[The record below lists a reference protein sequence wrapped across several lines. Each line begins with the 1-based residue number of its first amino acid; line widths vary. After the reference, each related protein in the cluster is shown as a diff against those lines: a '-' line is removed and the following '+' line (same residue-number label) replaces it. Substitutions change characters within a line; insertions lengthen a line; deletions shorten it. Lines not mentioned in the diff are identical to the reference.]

1 MKREDGREEK
11 KEERKRGEDKGE
23 GKRRKENPQGRK
35 MRGDKGVKEKVNLKI
50 EKGQEEDKR
59 VGKEER

>member
-23 GKRRKENPQGRK
+23 GKRRKENPQGRT
-35 MRGDKGVKEKVNLKI
+35 MRGDKGVKEKVNLKS
-50 EKGQEEDKR
+50 
-59 VGKEER
+59 